1 MDKCTNKTNL
11 MKAGRTVRAALLF
24 SFCAVAPS
32 LTSAQT
38 PKAGAGLNNGLQLH
52 LKLAGTT
59 SDDSRNKQAVE
70 VQGNPAYSGK
80 STSGKV
86 SLDFNG
92 RDQWLQIPS
101 GNALNLGAKDF
112 TISTW
117 VHTDDVGTDVLGD
130 IASKYDRGQRKGFRL
145 GFIDN
150 AVGMSHANVRQL
162 TFGIDNNKGSQ
173 WVDCGRP
180 GEALIAFG
188 MAEYQG
194 KLYVGTCEPGK
205 TQRGQVYVYE
215 GDKKWKN
222 CGSPDQSNAVMG
234 MSVFEDEL
242 YVGTGKYRVGG
253 SSLPESENLTKGG
266 RIFRYKSG
274 NQWED
279 VGQIPGAEA
288 IGGMVVFNKD
298 LYVSSLYS
306 PGFYR
311 YDKKANKWIDCG
323 APEGKR
329 VVHLAVYNDY
339 LYATCYDGGYVF
351 RFDGKKWENCGL
363 VGPNTQTYSFTV
375 YEGDLHVATW
385 PTGRVYRF
393 EGVNDWKDIGRM
405 GKELE
410 VMGMAVHNGRFVGGT
425 LPLAEIYSYEGDT
438 TWKRLDQIDR
448 TPDVRY
454 RRAWTM
460 AEHNG
465 KLYCTTLPSG
475 HVYAYEAGKNVTWSK
490 SMPSGWH
497 HVTAIR
503 KKDRL
508 ELHVDGNLVAQSGVF
523 NGSDFDLS
531 AQVPFKV
538 GFGPND
544 YLKGKLRDFRVY
556 ERALTTPEIKSL
568 AAQK

>member
-1 MDKCTNKTNL
+1 MKNGIAKANL
-11 MKAGRTVRAALLF
+11 RMSVRRIFLLILVF
-24 SFCAVAPS
+24 FCSGSVS
-32 LTSAQT
+32 LLIAQT
-38 PKAGAGLNNGLQLH
+38 SDLEKGLLLH
-52 LKLAGTT
+52 LKLDGTAKDH
-59 SDDSRNKQAVE
+59 SKKKQSVT
-70 VQGNPAYSGK
+70 VKGSLPSGK
-80 STSGKV
+80 NTGQKTR
-86 SLDFNG
+86 SLAFNG
-92 RDQWLQIPS
+92 RDQWLQITDNPS
-101 GNALNLGAKDF
+101 LTLGRKEF
-112 TISTW
+112 TISSW
-117 VHTDDVGTDVLGD
+117 VYTQDSINDVLGD
-130 IASKYDRGQRKGFRL
+130 MASKYDRRQRRGFRL

-162 TFGIDNNKGSQ
+162 TFGIDNNKASQ
-173 WVDCGRP
+173 WEDRGRP
-180 GEALIAFG
+180 GEALIAFAMG
-188 MAEYQG
+188 EYRG
-194 KLYVGTCEPGK
+194 KLYVGTCEPGVN
-205 TQRGQVYVYE
+205 QRGQVYVYE

-222 CGSPDQSNAVMG
+222 CGSPDLSNAVMG

-253 SSLPESENLTKGG
+253 SSLPESENLNKGG

-274 NQWED
+274 DQWED

-311 YDKKANKWIDCG
+311 YDKQANKWIDCG

-351 RFDGKKWENCGL
+351 RYDGKKWENCGL
-363 VGPNTQTYSFTV
+363 AGPNTQTYSFTV

-393 EGVNDWKDIGRM
+393 DGLNRWTDIGRM

-410 VMGMAVHNGRFVGGT
+410 VMGMAVHNGRFLGGT
-425 LPLAEIYSYEGDT
+425 LPLAEVYAYEGDT
-438 TWKRLDQIDR
+438 TWKRLEQLDR

-460 AEHNG
+460 AEHKG
-465 KLYCTTLPSG
+465 KLYCSTLPSG
-475 HVYAYEAGKNVTWSK
+475 HIYSYEAGKSATWSK
-490 SMPSGWH
+490 PMPSGWH
-497 HVTAIR
+497 HVTAV
-503 KKDRL
+503 KKADRL
-508 ELHVDGNLVAQSGVF
+508 ELYVDGNLVAQSEVF
-523 NGSDFDLS
+523 DASDYDLDN
-531 AQVPFKV
+531 VIPFKV

-544 YLKGKLRDFRVY
+544 FFRGKLRDFRVY
-556 ERALTTPEIKSL
+556 ERALNSPEIRSL
-568 AAQK
+568 AAGK